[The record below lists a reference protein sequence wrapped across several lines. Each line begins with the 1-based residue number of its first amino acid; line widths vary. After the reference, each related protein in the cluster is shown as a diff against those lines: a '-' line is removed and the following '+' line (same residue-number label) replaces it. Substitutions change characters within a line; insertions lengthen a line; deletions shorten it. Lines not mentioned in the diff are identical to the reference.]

1 MSEIIEMR
9 IEKLVYGGDG
19 LGRVD
24 GRAVFVPG
32 TAPGDLVRVRVVE
45 QKKSFLRAEVLDV
58 VEPGPSRRTPP
69 CPLAG
74 ECGGCQ
80 FQHVD
85 YTAQIAA
92 KGEFVRDALAR
103 IGRIDFAGDIP
114 VHADAEHELGY
125 RVRATAHVVRTRD
138 RVLFGF
144 FAPRSHRVVDVESCP
159 LLVPELDAAWHRAR
173 DSRER
178 LHRVETLDLAVGD
191 VGAAAD
197 PPVAAVGGSDL
208 ETEVEGVRYRFAP
221 GSFFQANRP
230 LLGALVRAATDGNEG
245 AAPAPDAVALDLF
258 AGVGLFAIP
267 LARRFGRVV
276 AVESDG
282 RATAFARANA
292 DANGIANLEIAVEP
306 VESWLARGAV
316 AAGEVD
322 LALLDP
328 PRTGLGL
335 EGARLLA
342 ALAPRRI
349 VYVSCDPSTLARD
362 LRVLV
367 DAGYE
372 LRSVEAFDLFPQT
385 FHVETVARLDLT

>member
-19 LGRVD
+19 LGRVE

-32 TAPGDLVRVRVVE
+32 TSPGDLVRARVVE
-45 QKKSFLRAEVLDV
+45 RKKSFLRAEVLDV
-58 VEPGPSRRTPP
+58 LEPGPARRTPP

-85 YTAQIAA
+85 YGAQIAA

-114 VHADAEHELGY
+114 VHADAEHELSY
-125 RVRATAHVVRTRD
+125 RVRATAHVVKTRD

-173 DSRER
+173 SSREK

-191 VGAAAD
+191 AGAAAD

-208 ETEVEGVRYRFAP
+208 ETEVAGVRYRFAP
-221 GSFFQANRP
+221 GTFFQANRP
-230 LLGALVRAATDGNEG
+230 LLGSLVRVATDGDEEG
-245 AAPAPDAVALDLF
+245 GALALDLF

-282 RATAFARANA
+282 RAAAFARANA
-292 DANGIANLEIAVEP
+292 DANGVANMRVVAEP
-306 VESWLARGAV
+306 VESWLAGRPV
-316 AAGEVD
+316 AEGEVD

-342 ALAPRRI
+342 GLAPRRI

-367 DAGYE
+367 DAGYG
-372 LRSVEAFDLFPQT
+372 LRSVDAFDLFPQT
-385 FHVETVARLDLT
+385 FHVETVARLDLR